1 MLASEKQR
9 QKLVDFFHSGTKLTY
24 AKGEYV
30 VRPGDSPRGVLYIE
44 SGFVKAHDITKYGE
58 ENVLIIRTAGELV
71 GLTFAVIERDHT
83 IIYSALSEVT
93 LWMMP
98 FDSLQKKIEASP
110 DIAVPILDMVT
121 RMYHLHGSR
130 IMTLEYRTVRERMAS
145 FLLSMSER
153 FGVIMPDG
161 TIALLAPLRHQDIA
175 SSVSATRETASRT
188 LSEFE
193 RKGYISQTRSQ
204 LTITDKVALERML
217 SS

>member
-1 MLASEKQR
+1 MLASDEQR
-9 QKLVDFFHSGTKLTY
+9 QKLVDFFNTGTRLTY
-24 AKGEYV
+24 AKGEYI

-58 ENVLIIRTAGELV
+58 ENVLIIRTSGELV

-83 IIYSALSEVT
+83 IIYSALSEVV

-98 FDSLQKKIEASP
+98 FDKLQKHIIDNP
-110 DIAVPILDMVT
+110 DIAVPMLDMVT
-121 RMYHLHGSR
+121 RMYHMHGER

-145 FLLSMSER
+145 FLLNMAER
-153 FGVIMPDG
+153 FGTVTPSGIQL
-161 TIALLAPLRHQDIA
+161 TAPLRHQDIA

-193 RKGYISQTRSQ
+193 RKGYISQNRSQ
-204 LTITDKVALERML
+204 ITLTDKAAIEHML